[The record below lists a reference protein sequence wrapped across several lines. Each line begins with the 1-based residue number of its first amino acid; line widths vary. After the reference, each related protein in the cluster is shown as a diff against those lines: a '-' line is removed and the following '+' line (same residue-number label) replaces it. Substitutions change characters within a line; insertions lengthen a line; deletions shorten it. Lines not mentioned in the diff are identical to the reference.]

1 MTLAAPALDI
11 GSASHHAL
19 SDDRLKDQDNLA
31 FLAGQPA
38 DARAAFLAVCA
49 VLRELDRIIE
59 AARAARDHGRLER
72 LREAWHALWTEGRV
86 LSGDEARVLRRAR
99 ELWLADESISA
110 VVAGAS
116 FDEYLAAVCEYSR
129 PGVELRGI
137 WEHNRMLMRIS
148 GAMFRLFPFVQP
160 HRLRAIGHFGALDH
174 FFNNLRDV
182 QEDAEA
188 ELVFFPREVLDRFG
202 VRRGY
207 IATGRA
213 VGTPEFRALMTF
225 WLDDYLPAV
234 RERARGFIDAA
245 DLHPSLASLRASCLH
260 RYRRVER
267 VLRGLDFDYRR
278 FPAVYEAE
286 VRREIAERALGGG
299 VKEIA

>member
-1 MTLAAPALDI
+1 MIAAPAPALDI
-11 GSASHHAL
+11 GSASHHRD

-38 DARAAFLAVCA
+38 DVRAAFLSVCG

-59 AARAARDHGRLER
+59 AARLDRDHGRLER
-72 LREAWHALWTEGRV
+72 LREAWHALWSEGRV
-86 LSGDEARVLRRAR
+86 LPGDEARVLRHAR

-116 FDEYLAAVCEYSR
+116 FDEYLEAVVEYSR
-129 PGVELRGI
+129 PGVELWSL

-148 GAMFRLFPFVQP
+148 GAMFRLFPYVAP

-174 FFNNLRDV
+174 FFNNLRDI

-202 VRRGY
+202 VRRGH
-207 IATGRA
+207 IFTGRA

-225 WLDDYLPAV
+225 WLDEYRRQV

-245 DLHPSLASLRASCLH
+245 DLHPSVAALRASCLH
-260 RYRRVER
+260 RYARVER
-267 VLRGLDFDYRR
+267 VLRGLDFDYRA
-278 FPAVYEAE
+278 FPEVYEAE
-286 VRREIAERALGGG
+286 VRREIGERALGA
-299 VKEIA
+299 KEVVT